1 MEAQVRHRAL
11 NGESLGA
18 TFQRVIVHYQH
29 EIEPKLKDDEN
40 ILIVAHG
47 NSLRALM
54 MHLQDISPAEIAQVN
69 IATGVPRV
77 YELTTDLKLSNLH
90 YLEQ

>member
-18 TFQRVIVHYQH
+18 TFERVILYYQQ

-54 MHLQDISPAEIAQVN
+54 MHL
-69 IATGVPRV
+69 
-77 YELTTDLKLSNLH
+77 
-90 YLEQ
+90 